1 MLFLFCFDCRPLRD
15 VFPDWVYYAWSPASN
30 EVQEGVS
37 KILDAV
43 LTRGRWRNEGDVV
56 TAGQESGMTTT
67 TRTTRTVDRYW
78 RWSGVNTLFAI
89 SLTVAG
95 VLFTVA
101 QARVLARV
109 HREAEAAE
117 EEERKRSRRRLH
129 GTRSF
134 TGGRN

>member
-1 MLFLFCFDCRPLRD
+1 MFCSCDCRPLRD
-15 VFPDWVYYAWSPASN
+15 VFPDWVYYAWSPVSN

-37 KILDAV
+37 KIWDAL
-43 LTRGRWRNEGDVV
+43 LTRGRWRNEGDVA
-56 TAGQESGMTTT
+56 TAGQESGTTT
-67 TRTTRTVDRYW
+67 TVERYW

-89 SLTVAG
+89 GLTVAG

-117 EEERKRSRRRLH
+117 EEERKRSRRLH
-129 GTRSF
+129 GTGSS